1 MTPENAQ
8 EPNPLRG
15 VPARGG
21 LGWSL
26 DRWTAIS
33 GAAPLPLLRRD
44 AGYSRAPGRPAPN
57 PTLFPVFNPLLY
69 TAMGT
74 APARGCRPALLGLP
88 TAAAT
93 NTGTGTE
100 TPATAP
106 GSVAHWRRTHNGAS
120 CTMVHC
126 PGQGAAA
133 IHWHKYTVLQY
144 FTTRDGDTARQ
155 QRRTMVQHTTYC
167 DTHNGAS
174 HTMVLLPGPPA
185 PLEHRPGPG
194 LASGTPL

>member
-106 GSVAHWRRTHNGAS
+106 GSVAHWRRTH
-120 CTMVHC
+120 T
-126 PGQGAAA
+126 GAA
-133 IHWHKYTVLQY
+133 
-144 FTTRDGDTARQ
+144 
-155 QRRTMVQHTTYC
+155 RTMVRHAQWCTAPARGLPPFTGTNIRFYNTLPLGTVIRPGNNVAQWC
-167 DTHNGAS
+167 STQLTAIR
-174 HTMVLLPGPPA
+174 TMVRHTQWCYSL
-185 PLEHRPGPG
+185 G
-194 LASGTPL
+194 LRHP